1 MSSAKKPLQR
11 LILSAL
17 LFLVVLPGTLFAQS
31 DPYEAVRNQA
41 HTIATNIV
49 ENLGAFSIQYA
60 LMTDRPSMVSGL
72 QAKCS
77 PPPQSCC

>member
-41 HTIATNIV
+41 I
-49 ENLGAFSIQYA
+49 
-60 LMTDRPSMVSGL
+60 PSQPTLSRISGL
-72 QAKCS
+72 SAS
-77 PPPQSCC
+77 NMH